1 MAYGWG
7 IDMKPKYKRN
17 DLVRVIEHEDN
28 DFDTLKL
35 IGKVGRVLE
44 TSYTP
49 KVELGNEIII
59 LSEDELEFVR
69 KVNEKDLEIKRI
81 KMISTKDNGLTATIL
96 KRISDNVFRV
106 RLENGV
112 RTVVHRVEFEVI
124 E

>member
-1 MAYGWG
+1 
-7 IDMKPKYKRN
+7 MKPKYKRN

-59 LSEDELEFVR
+59 VSEDELEFVR
-69 KVNEKDLEIKRI
+69 KANEKDLEIKRI

>member
-1 MAYGWG
+1 
-7 IDMKPKYKRN
+7 MKPKYKRN
-17 DLVRVIEHEDN
+17 DLVRVIEHDDN

-49 KVELGNEIII
+49 KVEIGNEVIIV
-59 LSEDELEFVR
+59 SEDELEFVR
-69 KVNEKDLEIKRI
+69 KADEKDLDIKRI
-81 KMISTKDNGLTATIL
+81 KLTETKYKGLTATIL